1 MTQQPPILEHL
12 RQKTNEV
19 KQSKNEFSLDHFDFS
34 PGILGVQ
41 ERPPSPLPRMVL
53 RGVLLLMLLMLLWAL
68 LGRLDVV
75 SVAEGKLVPVSYIKI
90 VQPSEAG
97 IVREI
102 AIREGQAVLKDQVL
116 IRMDANLSEA
126 DSKSLQSSLQH
137 KSLELRRIEAE
148 LANQPFKRQATD
160 SNELYNRIYAAYQ
173 SNRRAYEDDLAAEKA
188 NLQKAYSDLSATQE
202 VQHKLEQ
209 TLPSYQA
216 QEAAYNKLVKD
227 GFAGKLMGQEKQRD
241 RIEAEQDLRAQ
252 EFNAKSLQAS
262 ITQSQKRMNQ
272 IQSAYHQKL
281 EAERVATYAEYLHL
295 EQEWAKQSHKN
306 SLLEL
311 KAPQAGIVKDLATHT
326 PGTVV
331 SPGTVLMTLV
341 PNNEALQAE
350 VWLKNEDAGFV
361 RESQSVKVKLSAYP
375 FQKYGMVDGKVL
387 QVSADA
393 TDKSSANNQN
403 SSDNSQNA
411 SGSATQLA
419 YRTIIQLSKQS
430 LEIERDKLHLAP
442 GMQVVAEIKLADQT
456 VMEYLLS
463 PISKAFHEAGRER

>member
-1 MTQQPPILEHL
+1 MSQ
-12 RQKTNEV
+12 
-19 KQSKNEFSLDHFDFS
+19 FSLDHFDFS

-53 RGVLLLMLLMLLWAL
+53 RGVLILVLLMLLWAIF
-68 LGRLDVV
+68 GHLDVV

-102 AIREGQAVLKDQVL
+102 AIQEGQAVSKNQVL

-126 DSKSLQSSLQH
+126 DSKALQSALQH

-148 LANQPFKRQATD
+148 LSNQPLTKPLLKGQAND
-160 SNELYNRIYAAYQ
+160 ANELFNRIYASYQ
-173 SNRRAYEDDLAAEKA
+173 SNRRAYEDDIATEKA
-188 NLQKAYSDLSATQE
+188 NLQKTYSDLSATQE
-202 VQHKLEQ
+202 IQHKLEQ

-216 QEAAYNKLVKD
+216 QEAAYDKLVKD
-227 GFAGKLMGQEKQRD
+227 GFAGKLMGQEKQRE

-262 ITQSQKRMNQ
+262 IAQSQKRLNQ
-272 IQSAYHQKL
+272 IQSTYRQKL
-281 EAERVATYAEYLHL
+281 EAERVAIYAEYLRL

-361 RESQSVKVKLSAYP
+361 RQNQPVKVKLSAYP

-393 TDKSSANNQN
+393 TDQSSANNTQPSTEQTQTN
-403 SSDNSQNA
+403 NA
-411 SGSATQLA
+411 NHLA

-430 LEIERDKLHLAP
+430 LEIEHDQLHLAP

-463 PISKAFHEAGRER
+463 PITKAFHEAGRER

>member
-1 MTQQPPILEHL
+1 MNTSE
-12 RQKTNEV
+12 
-19 KQSKNEFSLDHFDFS
+19 
-34 PGILGVQ
+34 
-41 ERPPSPLPRMVL
+41 
-53 RGVLLLMLLMLLWAL
+53 
-68 LGRLDVV
+68 
-75 SVAEGKLVPVSYIKI
+75 KI

-102 AIREGQAVLKDQVL
+102 NIKEGQAVTKDQVL
-116 IRMDANLSEA
+116 IRMDANISEA
-126 DSKSLQSSLQH
+126 DSKAVQAALQY
-137 KSLELRRIEAE
+137 KSIELRRIEAE
-148 LANQPFKRQATD
+148 LSNQPFKREPKD
-160 SNELYNRIYAAYQ
+160 SNELFNRIYAEYQ
-173 SNRRAYEDDLAAEKA
+173 SNRRALDDDIAAENASLQKAHSDLAA
-188 NLQKAYSDLSATQE
+188 TVE

-216 QEAAYNKLVKD
+216 QEAAYEKLVKD

-241 RIEAEQDLRAQ
+241 RIEKEQDLRAQ

-262 ITQSQKRMNQ
+262 IGQSQKRLNQ
-272 IQSAYHQKL
+272 VQSDYRQKL
-281 EAERVATYAEYLHL
+281 EAERVATFAEFQRL

-361 RESQSVKVKLSAYP
+361 HAGQKVKVKLSAYP

-393 TDKSSANNQN
+393 TDKSATSNSQNNQN
-403 SSDNSQNA
+403 DNSQNT
-411 SGSATQLA
+411 SGSNVQLA
-419 YRTIIQLSKQS
+419 YRTIIQLNKQR
-430 LEIERDKLHLAP
+430 LETEQDKLHLAP
-442 GMQVVAEIKLADQT
+442 GMQVVAEIKLADET

-463 PISKAFHEAGRER
+463 PISKAFREAGRER